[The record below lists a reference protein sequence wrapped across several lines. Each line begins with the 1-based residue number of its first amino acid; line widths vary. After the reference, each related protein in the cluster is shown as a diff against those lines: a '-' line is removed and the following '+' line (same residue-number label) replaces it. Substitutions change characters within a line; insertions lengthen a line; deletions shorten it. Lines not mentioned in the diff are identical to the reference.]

1 MNDLATVESI
11 LGLIMSII
19 FGAIIGLE
27 REITHKPAGL
37 RTHMLVCL
45 GSCLFTVTSQEFGMD
60 PARVAAGIVTGI
72 GFIGAGTIIAEQGK
86 VVGITTASSLW
97 VTAAIGLTIGVGHYL
112 LAAVSTLL
120 VFLILTSKIIF
131 KKFSVSIFSS

>member
-1 MNDLATVESI
+1 MNSLVTVESI
-11 LGLIMSII
+11 LGLIISIV
-19 FGAIIGLE
+19 FGAIIGFE

-45 GSCLFTVTSQEFGMD
+45 GSCLFTIVSQEFGMD

-97 VTAAIGLTIGVGHYL
+97 VTAAIGLAIGLGNYL

-131 KKFSVSIFSS
+131 KKIFS

>member
-1 MNDLATVESI
+1 MISSNFIEGVI
-11 LGLIMSII
+11 GLLMSIV
-19 FGAIIGLE
+19 FGAVIGLE

-45 GSCLFTVTSQEFGMD
+45 GSCIFTIVSLRFGTD

-86 VVGITTASSLW
+86 VVGITTAASLW
-97 VTAAIGLTIGVGHYL
+97 VTAAIGLTIGIGDYL
-112 LAAVSTLL
+112 LSAVSTLL

-131 KKFSVSIFSS
+131 KKIYST

>member
-1 MNDLATVESI
+1 MNVAELVV
-11 LGLIMSII
+11 GLITSII

-45 GSCLFTVTSQEFGMD
+45 GSCLFTIVSLKFGMD
-60 PARVAAGIVTGI
+60 PARIASGIVTGI

-86 VVGITTASSLW
+86 VVGITTAASLW
-97 VTAAIGLTIGVGHYL
+97 VTAAIGLTIGMGEYI
-112 LAAVSTLL
+112 LAGVSTLL
-120 VFLILTSKIIF
+120 VFLILTSKIIS
-131 KKFSVSIFSS
+131 KKLFNL

>member
-1 MNDLATVESI
+1 MA
-11 LGLIMSII
+11 II

-45 GSCLFTVTSQEFGMD
+45 GSCIFTIVSLRFGMD

-97 VTAAIGLTIGVGHYL
+97 VTAAIGLTVGIGEYL
-112 LAAVSTLL
+112 LAAIATLL

-131 KKFSVSIFSS
+131 KKLYNISTNFGS

>member
-1 MNDLATVESI
+1 VDSLATVESI
-11 LGLIMSII
+11 LGLIISIV
-19 FGAIIGLE
+19 FGAIIGFE

-45 GSCLFTVTSQEFGMD
+45 GSCLFTIVSQEFGMD

-97 VTAAIGLTIGVGHYL
+97 VTAAIGLAVGLGNYL

-120 VFLILTSKIIF
+120 VFLILTSKITF
-131 KKFSVSIFSS
+131 KKSSVEPF

>member
-1 MNDLATVESI
+1 MDSLATVESI
-11 LGLIMSII
+11 LGLIISIV
-19 FGAIIGLE
+19 FGAIIGFE

-45 GSCLFTVTSQEFGMD
+45 GSCLFTIVSQEFGMD

-97 VTAAIGLTIGVGHYL
+97 VTAAIGLAVGLGNYL

-131 KKFSVSIFSS
+131 KKIFS